1 MVGDSGHRW
10 VDWDEYHLLIERLAT
25 TVHESG
31 YHFDHALCL
40 ARGGLRVGD
49 VFSRLFRV
57 PLSILSTSSYRE
69 ALGTKRGELAISN
82 SITSNAGPLS
92 GRVLLLDDLVDSG
105 VTLASVPHYLQQNYP
120 GITEIRS
127 AVIWFKACSVTRPD
141 YFVEYLPDNPWIHQ
155 PFEMYDE
162 MTPDRLSSVRPNK

>member
-1 MVGDSGHRW
+1 M
-10 VDWDEYHLLIERLAT
+10 
-25 TVHESG
+25 
-31 YHFDHALCL
+31 
-40 ARGGLRVGD
+40 
-49 VFSRLFRV
+49 
-57 PLSILSTSSYRE
+57 SILSTSSYRE

-141 YFVEYLPDNPWIHQ
+141 YFVEYLQDNPWIHQ

-162 MTPDRLSSVRPNK
+162 MTPDLLPSA